1 MLHSLYDFKAT
12 YAKTLSFKT
21 NEYFLLHQTNTK
33 HKNWWEVI
41 NEKGEMGYIPSNY
54 VESVTVNPSFFLQF
68 LNTCLE
74 NLVNVEDTNSVRDKN
89 EIILRLKELKKQ
101 IRDLPEIA
109 KKSVG
114 PDNDEMPPLLFK
126 NSDGNLETIKTVSTS
141 SSYSSNLS
149 ELRKAN
155 STNVEITSQSNIV
168 CLKGNLSND
177 SNSDLI
183 KEQKKIPNHISGN
196 TSSSAITPQLVY
208 DLIES
213 VRINTQLSYEMS
225 RIALVTVIQGLH
237 ELLPASVFPYLSTI
251 LSHSQTSIV
260 DDVQIDQ
267 THDASRLKII
277 FNELTSCKEDSQQ
290 RSWMLH
296 EDESVIKD
304 YIIELISILVC
315 TYFLFYQIFHLAFL
329 LNSYL
334 FLF

>member
-54 VESVTVNPSFFLQF
+54 VETVTVNPSFFIQF
-68 LNTCLE
+68 LDNCLDH
-74 NLVNVEDTNSVRDKN
+74 LSKN
-89 EIILRLKELKKQ
+89 EAISEFSAVDRNEVTLRLKELKRQ
-101 IRDLPEIA
+101 IQDLPEISKNLIVA
-109 KKSVG
+109 KENNK
-114 PDNDEMPPLLFK
+114 MPPLLFK

-149 ELRKAN
+149 ELRKSN
-155 STNVEITSQSNIV
+155 GTIDVSGSESNQSHIPKS
-168 CLKGNLSND
+168 KGNC
-177 SNSDLI
+177 I
-183 KEQKKIPNHISGN
+183 KDVNKSVIHIEPKIDGHCS
-196 TSSSAITPQLVY
+196 TTAQTASSAITTQSVY

-296 EDESVIKD
+296 EDECVIKE
-304 YIIELISILVC
+304 YIIELISILVSRS
-315 TYFLFYQIFHLAFL
+315 YKEFIEFLI
-329 LNSYL
+329 
-334 FLF
+334 